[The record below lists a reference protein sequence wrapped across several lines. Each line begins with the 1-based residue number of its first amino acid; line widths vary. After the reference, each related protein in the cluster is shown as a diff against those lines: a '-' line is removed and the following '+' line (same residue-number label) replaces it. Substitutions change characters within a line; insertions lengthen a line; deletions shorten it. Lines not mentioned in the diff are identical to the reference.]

1 MSRREQHASL
11 VSGASTERG
20 WARAFL
26 LLALLWG
33 ASFMFIKVGL
43 GALAPLQVALGRMVF
58 GALFLLAVLVIT
70 KDRLPRGRA
79 VWRHLF
85 VAALLLNTIP
95 FSLFALGETEV
106 SSIVAGIWNATTP
119 LLTVSVAMAT
129 LPEERLSTERAIGV
143 GVGFAGVLV
152 LLGPWHGLGGGALA
166 GNLACLGAA
175 VAYGFGFPYA
185 RKHLAGRPESV
196 VSLSSAQLLLATAQ
210 MLLVAPFSGPLPA
223 TFPLG
228 VVLSVLAL
236 GALGT
241 GLAYILNYHVIRAAG
256 ATVASSVTY
265 VIPVFS
271 TIFGVALLGETLTW
285 NQPAGAVVVIAGVAV
300 SQGRLRSSRSS
311 HLSRDRRAS
320 ARGRP

>member
-20 WARAFL
+20 WAPAFL

-143 GVGFAGVLV
+143 SVGFAGVLV

-196 VSLSSAQLLLATAQ
+196 VSLSSAQLLL
-210 MLLVAPFSGPLPA
+210 A

-285 NQPAGAVVVIAGVAV
+285 NQPAGALVVIAGVAV

>member
-1 MSRREQHASL
+1 
-11 VSGASTERG
+11 
-20 WARAFL
+20 
-26 LLALLWG
+26 
-33 ASFMFIKVGL
+33 
-43 GALAPLQVALGRMVF
+43 
-58 GALFLLAVLVIT
+58 
-70 KDRLPRGRA
+70 
-79 VWRHLF
+79 
-85 VAALLLNTIP
+85 
-95 FSLFALGETEV
+95 
-106 SSIVAGIWNATTP
+106 
-119 LLTVSVAMAT
+119 
-129 LPEERLSTERAIGV
+129 
-143 GVGFAGVLV
+143 
-152 LLGPWHGLGGGALA
+152 
-166 GNLACLGAA
+166 
-175 VAYGFGFPYA
+175 
-185 RKHLAGRPESV
+185 V